1 MNVPYSSD
9 KRVEGELGLNSCGAQ
24 TIAERDCQVRRQR
37 SDFTV
42 MYLAQGRAILY
53 RGRKRVEVREG
64 EALFFPPDVP
74 QRYTFFKSDVSVN
87 KWVHFG
93 GTLASPLEAGGAR
106 KITVLNRR
114 DFENALDG
122 LARAYNGIGE
132 RREDLTAGYL
142 RVIIALLRESESK
155 TEKGESNAPHRLS
168 EALNYIHVNAYSEI
182 DLDRAASICF
192 LSRDRFNHVFKE
204 ATGFPPNVYLT
215 KLRIERAKQLLRDEG
230 LNVRECAECVGF
242 DDPNYFC
249 RVFKKDVGVS
259 PKKYAG
265 GEG

>member
-9 KRVEGELGLNSCGAQ
+9 KRVGGEIGLNSCGAQ
-24 TIAERDCQVRRQR
+24 TIADRDWQVRRKR
-37 SDFTV
+37 SDYTV
-42 MYLAQGRAILY
+42 MYIAQGRAVLY
-53 RGRKRVEVREG
+53 RGRKKIEVREG
-64 EALFFPPDVP
+64 EALFFPPDVL
-74 QRYTFFKSDVSVN
+74 QRYAFFKSDVSVN

-93 GTLASPLEAGGAR
+93 GALASPLEPGGAR
-106 KITVLNRR
+106 KITVANRR
-114 DFENALDG
+114 EFEGALDG

-132 RREDLTAGYL
+132 RREDLKDGYL
-142 RVIIALLRESESK
+142 RVIVALLRESESRVEKEK
-155 TEKGESNAPHRLS
+155 TNSPRRMS
-168 EALNYIHVNAYSEI
+168 DALNYIHINAYSEI
-182 DLDRAASICF
+182 DLDRAAAICY

-230 LNVRECAECVGF
+230 MSVRECAESVGF
-242 DDPNYFC
+242 GDANYFC
-249 RVFKKDVGVS
+249 RVFRKDTGVS